1 MRQAIDRRKKILPNP
16 KGNRTSTGEEGDGG
30 LVRKKRSKRGRK
42 HSFSP
47 PWLWEGGSPL
57 PLVVLQVF
65 TRNGLKSQSLP
76 KYTDHM
82 VGEKKIFFFTVSCFI
97 PPHNCNRGRVL
108 PPPTPHCE
116 SAPLQ
121 GVQGGVPRLQHCQ
134 CHLQATAELQDL
146 LHRM

>member
-1 MRQAIDRRKKILPNP
+1 M
-16 KGNRTSTGEEGDGG
+16 
-30 LVRKKRSKRGRK
+30 RKKRSKRGRK

-82 VGEKKIFFFTVSCFI
+82 VGEKKIFFLLCLVLSPPTTATEAGSC
-97 PPHNCNRGRVL
+97 L
-108 PPPTPHCE
+108 PPPHT
-116 SAPLQ
+116 
-121 GVQGGVPRLQHCQ
+121 VN
-134 CHLQATAELQDL
+134 L
-146 LHRM
+146 LHCKGYRGESQGYSTASATCRPLLSFKIYCTGCK